1 MDVRTEKLEIG
12 LLLRDIGLACDDNTY
27 KKVKPFVDKLEDKL
41 VNLFNEIESGEK
53 NA

>member
-1 MDVRTEKLEIG
+1 MDLRIEKLEIG

-27 KKVKPFVDKLEDKL
+27 ERVKPFVDKLEDKL
-41 VNLFNEIESGEK
+41 VDLFNEIESGEK